1 MKFIFSNLLF
11 ALCFLFEY
19 AYSQG
24 NAIETINEIPCAAP
38 ISREIKDLNKVV
50 LNADS
55 LIVVANSDKQRISA
69 LMTKANVYRQQ
80 GNFPLSIRTAMHADS
95 LASYTLNFQC
105 QAAISGFLAK
115 SFRSLGLM
123 NISSRYL
130 DRAKKANDMIKDSEL
145 KQFILVDLLHEQ
157 AYHSLELQEYLKAG
171 ALASSAA
178 KQIPKLAQDKK
189 KIMVA
194 EATNDQIMGLF
205 EMNSGKLETADSLL
219 NSALNKLSNI
229 NCSLKPRV
237 YIALGEIAMK
247 EGNFETAQQYLTL
260 VDQYLAVEKD
270 DELEKISY
278 DSWSSYYK
286 DTGNME
292 NAFYYTQKSAE
303 LLKTKI
309 NRANILSASLLL
321 ETRDREEMYRFL
333 YIISLSGIILFLV
346 FAAYFL
352 LVWKRKIWIQ
362 PEPVEVILESQ
373 PESPVIPAEPE
384 ETSYPILNGLE
395 NHNTKLNQIK
405 ISRYTETCL
414 YRKLGKLETEKFF
427 LEKNVK
433 LDQVASMMGTNSKYV
448 SYIIQKYRHMDFYE
462 FIQHKRIEYFL
473 TLVKTSPELLD
484 FKLAYLAE
492 KCGYSSL
499 SKFSTSFKAVT
510 GMPPSTY
517 INLIKKE
524 LNS

>member
-1 MKFIFSNLLF
+1 
-11 ALCFLFEY
+11 
-19 AYSQG
+19 
-24 NAIETINEIPCAAP
+24 
-38 ISREIKDLNKVV
+38 
-50 LNADS
+50 
-55 LIVVANSDKQRISA
+55 
-69 LMTKANVYRQQ
+69 
-80 GNFPLSIRTAMHADS
+80 
-95 LASYTLNFQC
+95 
-105 QAAISGFLAK
+105 
-115 SFRSLGLM
+115 
-123 NISSRYL
+123 
-130 DRAKKANDMIKDSEL
+130 
-145 KQFILVDLLHEQ
+145 
-157 AYHSLELQEYLKAG
+157 
-171 ALASSAA
+171 
-178 KQIPKLAQDKK
+178 
-189 KIMVA
+189 
-194 EATNDQIMGLF
+194 
-205 EMNSGKLETADSLL
+205 
-219 NSALNKLSNI
+219 
-229 NCSLKPRV
+229 
-237 YIALGEIAMK
+237 
-247 EGNFETAQQYLTL
+247 
-260 VDQYLAVEKD
+260 
-270 DELEKISY
+270 
-278 DSWSSYYK
+278 
-286 DTGNME
+286 ME

-373 PESPVIPAEPE
+373 PESPVMPAEPE